1 MDFASPFIMSVT
13 LPAFFSIT
21 IPPDGA
27 TFGGFEVAAED
38 FRMLLL
44 EDVGGCWRLPEDAE
58 DDEADEVAVVVVVA
72 IVVEAVVVAAAAVD
86 GVAAAA
92 VVVAAAAADGVD
104 AAATALFMMG
114 TLEVEGGFR
123 SIQFMSDMY
132 FSMNQVD
139 EDKKRDLIH

>member
-1 MDFASPFIMSVT
+1 MASPFMMSVT

-27 TFGGFEVAAED
+27 TFAGFETAADAED

-44 EDVGGCWRLPEDAE
+44 EDVGGCWRLLPEDAE
-58 DDEADEVAVVVVVA
+58 VEVAAVVVVA
-72 IVVEAVVVAAAAVD
+72 IVVEAVVVAAAAAVD
-86 GVAAAA
+86 VGAAAA

-114 TLEVEGGFR
+114 TLKVVRG
-123 SIQFMSDMY
+123 IKSDE
-132 FSMNQVD
+132 F
-139 EDKKRDLIH
+139 